1 MVEEKEMPLNSYTW
15 THDEAKLT
23 DKQRKDVIDWA
34 KLVRLKYGLE
44 PKPE

>member
-1 MVEEKEMPLNSYTW
+1 MVEQKEMPLNSYTW

-23 DKQRKDVIDWA
+23 DGQRMAVIDWA
-34 KLVRLKYGLE
+34 KFVRLKYGLE

>member
-1 MVEEKEMPLNSYTW
+1 MPLNSYTW

-23 DKQRKDVIDWA
+23 DGQRMAVIDWA